1 MKENGKVMV
10 ILVELTYTLFL
21 DFQFATDGL
30 SIVSLFFWESDP
42 LLWVY
47 ALAKKKK
54 KKTTKICL
62 FVVGATQF
70 IKLC

>member
-54 KKTTKICL
+54 KDN
-62 FVVGATQF
+62 
-70 IKLC
+70 